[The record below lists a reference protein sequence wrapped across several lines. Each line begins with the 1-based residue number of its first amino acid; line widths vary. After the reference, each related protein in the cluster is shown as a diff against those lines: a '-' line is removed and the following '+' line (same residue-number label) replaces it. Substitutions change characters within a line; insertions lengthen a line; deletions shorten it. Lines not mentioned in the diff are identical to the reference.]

1 MKRFTSLILAVV
13 MVLSL
18 QIAYVNASEIL
29 PQEKDYSDKFVEM
42 ISDVYTGGLSAVKII
57 GHDGKDITQSFMEN
71 TIEYYRMNDWEAIH
85 GIFAE
90 EADYMVRE
98 TVEDVS
104 AVQSER
110 ASDIAQ
116 THYHEY
122 MKTIYPVSGQ
132 SADGQTGRDLYFKSR
147 AVIYFNESTGLISS
161 TSGPYISEIS
171 IAPGENDYSVVS
183 QTGKIASNKRS
194 AAFSIT
200 LHIWFSDWIYIDY
213 GNITDSFTVYPQ

>member
-18 QIAYVNASEIL
+18 QIVYVNASEIL
-29 PQEKDYSDKFVEM
+29 PQENEYSEKFVEM
-42 ISDVYTGGLSAVKII
+42 ISDIYTGDATTIKIV

-71 TIEYYRMNDWEAIH
+71 TMEYYRMRDWETIH
-85 GIFAE
+85 SSFAE

-98 TVEDVS
+98 TVEDIPT
-104 AVQSER
+104 VQTQR

-132 SADGQTGRDLYFKSR
+132 SADGKTGRDLYFKSR
-147 AVIYFNESTGLISS
+147 AVIYFNENTGLISS